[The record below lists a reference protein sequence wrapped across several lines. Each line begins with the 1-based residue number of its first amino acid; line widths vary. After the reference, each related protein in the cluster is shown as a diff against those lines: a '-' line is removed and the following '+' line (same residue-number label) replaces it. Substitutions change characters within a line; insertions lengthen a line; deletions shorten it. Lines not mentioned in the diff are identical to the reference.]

1 MKKRL
6 SKYKTKEQDPSTP
19 YYKLIIIG
27 ENEVGKTQLL
37 RRFNEENFDEKYSP
51 TFGIDFRIKSI
62 FEDKGKLKNDL
73 QILDI
78 AGQTDEIH
86 LKIENDFIN
95 DAHAFLCLFDLSDQ
109 SSLDRAIKLM
119 DQYKNKI
126 TVDENLKLWYL
137 IGNKKDL
144 DLKRDGVP
152 NYYKAKFKNYFEVSA
167 KTSKNEEFQKILD
180 AIIYDLDLSQ
190 NENKY
195 REHQESR
202 QIEPSE
208 IDFAK
213 SHGELF
219 DEECKIF

>member
-6 SKYKTKEQDPSTP
+6 SKFKTKDQDPSTP

-27 ENEVGKTQLL
+27 ENEVGKTQFLHRL
-37 RRFNEENFDEKYSP
+37 NEENFEEKYSP

-62 FEDKGKLKNDL
+62 FEKGKLKTDL

-78 AGQTDEIH
+78 AGETDEIH
-86 LKIENDFIN
+86 KKIEKDFIN

-109 SSLDRAIKLM
+109 PSLDRAINLM
-119 DQYKNKI
+119 EQYKKNI
-126 TVDENLKLWYL
+126 DEEKTSKLWYL

-144 DLKRDGVP
+144 DIKRDGVP
-152 NYYKAKFKNYFEVSA
+152 NYYKAKFRNYFEVSA
-167 KTSKNEEFQKILD
+167 KTSKNEEFQNILD
-180 AIIYDLDLSQ
+180 KIIYDLDLAK
-190 NENKY
+190 NEN
-195 REHQESR
+195 RNQSPHETR
-202 QIEPSE
+202 QIEPPE

-219 DEECKIF
+219 DEECIIF